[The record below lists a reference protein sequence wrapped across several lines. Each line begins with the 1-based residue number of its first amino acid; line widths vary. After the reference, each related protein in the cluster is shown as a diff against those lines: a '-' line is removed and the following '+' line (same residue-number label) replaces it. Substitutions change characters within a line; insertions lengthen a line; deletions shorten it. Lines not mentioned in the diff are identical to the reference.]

1 MPDEAVV
8 VAEELDGKR
17 LLFSLLF
24 SFLGVTIKMNL
35 TQKKT
40 QAGPAAA
47 GEKELSDGLNTPK
60 SIMCFG
66 VGEGVMEA
74 GVLIDCSA

>member
-24 SFLGVTIKMNL
+24 SFLDVTIKMNL
-35 TQKKT
+35 TQKK
-40 QAGPAAA
+40 
-47 GEKELSDGLNTPK
+47 NT
-60 SIMCFG
+60 S
-66 VGEGVMEA
+66 
-74 GVLIDCSA
+74 

>member
-24 SFLGVTIKMNL
+24 SFLDVTIKMNL
-35 TQKKT
+35 TQKKHKLNQQQQGRKSCQIGST
-40 QAGPAAA
+40 PPKASCALGW
-47 GEKELSDGLNTPK
+47 GKESWRLG
-60 SIMCFG
+60 C
-66 VGEGVMEA
+66 
-74 GVLIDCSA
+74 